1 VELSKE
7 LQAIEPLTQE
17 SPLPGFEYV
26 RGFGVFGLPFD
37 SGHVLALRVFPENNF
52 APYMTVWHR
61 TPGGA
66 WSIFVDGSCLDT
78 ACPRYY
84 GAAARH
90 VQFSKIT
97 LQWTAAMA
105 LSISVDEPQL
115 EWHVSMATPPL
126 FKVMNAISPRL
137 PEPLWRAPTTLRA
150 FEWLGKT
157 LFDLGDITLTGT
169 APNGH
174 YTVLMPQRMFL
185 ITRARA
191 RLNGHDLGRPIRSAE
206 NPAIGAVN
214 LPARPVFAVGRA
226 YFKIQNPAMIV
237 QKISAKEEFIDVSLT
252 EIDMAASD

>member
-1 VELSKE
+1 MELSKE
-7 LQAIEPLTQE
+7 LQAIEPLTQK

-37 SGHVLALRVFPENNF
+37 SGHVLALRVFPENDF
-52 APYMTVWHR
+52 APYTTVWHR
-61 TPGGA
+61 TPGGI
-66 WSIFVDGSCLDT
+66 WSIFVDGPRLDT

-90 VQFSKIT
+90 VQFSKVT
-97 LQWTAAMA
+97 LQWTEAMA
-105 LSISVDEPQL
+105 LSISVDAPRL

-150 FEWLGKT
+150 FERLGKT
-157 LFDLGDITLTGT
+157 LFDLGDITLIGT

-174 YTVLMPQRMFL
+174 FTILMPQRMFL
-185 ITRARA
+185 ITGAQA
-191 RLNGHDLGRPIRSAE
+191 KLNGYDLGHPTRSAE

-226 YFKIQNPAMIV
+226 YFEIQDPVEYERTI
-237 QKISAKEEFIDVSLT
+237 KELQGLENVT
-252 EIDMAASD
+252 